1 MIKLSHIH
9 KTFHTKGTKVEALK
23 DINLEIE
30 QGDIF
35 GVIGYSGAG
44 KSTLIRIINLLE
56 RPDEG
61 EVEVDGAILTQMNKK
76 ELSRVR
82 SNIGMIFQGFNL
94 MNSINVYDNIAAPLK
109 NLKWNKKEIEE
120 KVNNLLEL
128 VDLTD
133 KKYAYPNQLS
143 GGQKQRVA
151 IARALSSDPKILLC
165 DEATSA
171 LDPTTTKSI
180 LQLLKEIR
188 YKLNIT
194 IVIITHQMEVV
205 KSICNRIAIM
215 EKGEVIE
222 SGDIVEVFTSPQSQ
236 VAKDFVAHS
245 SGTIINEEDLT
256 QFTGMVC
263 KFNFYGEVAHEP
275 ILSKLERDFD
285 IQVNILFGNIEHLYT
300 GIVGSLIVE
309 LRGDDWQIQKALDYY
324 RTLNTKVEVIKH
336 ATAIN
341 T

>member
-309 LRGDDWQIQKALDYY
+309 LRGDDRQIQKALDYY

>member
-9 KTFHTKGTKVEALK
+9 KTFNTKGTKVEALK
-23 DINLEIE
+23 DINIEIK

-61 EVEVDGAILTQMNKK
+61 TVEVDGADLTKMNKK
-76 ELSRVR
+76 ELSKVR

-109 NLKWNKKEIEE
+109 NLKWSKKDIEE

-171 LDPTTTKSI
+171 LDPNTTKSI
-180 LQLLKEIR
+180 LQLLKEIKH
-188 YKLNIT
+188 KLNIT

-215 EKGEVIE
+215 EKGEIVE

-245 SGTIINEEDLT
+245 LGTTISEEDLS
-256 QFTGMVC
+256 QFKGMVC
-263 KFNFYGEVAHEP
+263 KFNFYGEVAHRP
-275 ILSKLERDFD
+275 ILSKLERDFG

-309 LRGDDWQIQKALDYY
+309 LGGSSEQIKNALNYY
-324 RTLNTKVEVIKH
+324 QTLDTKVEVIKH

-341 T
+341 S